1 MTALFQIGE
10 QYTNALTIIEQ
21 MFNDGC
27 SEEELNEA
35 LTILDGV
42 ESDFNAKAVN
52 VAMYIRNLKAEE
64 DAIAEAKKAMDARE
78 KAIKNKRESLTAYL
92 LNQMLLTGT
101 KQVKCPYFVIS
112 TRTNAPSVKVD
123 GNVNLPETLLLPP
136 KAREPDKKAIKDML
150 ERGVL
155 IDGCRLERS
164 QSLMIK

>member
-10 QYTNALTIIEQ
+10 QYTNALKIIEQ
-21 MFNDGC
+21 MFDDGC

-35 LTILDGV
+35 LCLLDGV

-52 VAMYIRNLKAEE
+52 VAMYIRNLQAEE
-64 DAIAEAKKAMDARE
+64 NAINEAKKAMDARE

-92 LNQMLLTGT
+92 LNQMLLTNT

-123 GNVNLPETLLLPP
+123 GNADLPDSLLLPP
-136 KAREPDKKAIKDML
+136 KPREPDKKAIKEML
-150 ERGVL
+150 EQGIV

>member
-1 MTALFQIGE
+1 MTSLFKISEQHAQAL
-10 QYTNALTIIEQ
+10 AIIEQ
-21 MFNDGC
+21 MFDDGC

-35 LTILDGV
+35 LAILDGV

-92 LNQMLLTGT
+92 LNQMLLTST

-123 GNVNLPETLLLPP
+123 GNAHLPESLLLPP
-136 KAREPDKKAIKDML
+136 KPREPDKKAIKEML
-150 ERGVL
+150 EQGMV
-155 IDGCRLERS
+155 IDGCHLERS

>member
-1 MTALFQIGE
+1 
-10 QYTNALTIIEQ
+10 
-21 MFNDGC
+21 MFDDDC
-27 SEEELNEA
+27 TDDEINEA
-35 LTILDGV
+35 LAILDGV

-64 DAIAEAKKAMDARE
+64 DAIAEAKKAMDSRE

-92 LNQMLLTGT
+92 LNQMLLTST

-123 GNVNLPETLLLPP
+123 GNANLPDSLLLPP
-136 KAREPDKKAIKDML
+136 KPREPDKKAIKDLL
-150 ERGVL
+150 EKGQL

>member
-10 QYTNALTIIEQ
+10 QYTNALKIIEQ
-21 MFNDGC
+21 MFDDGC

-35 LTILDGV
+35 LAILDSV

-123 GNVNLPETLLLPP
+123 GNAVLPDSLLLPP
-136 KAREPDKKAIKDML
+136 KPREPDKKAIKEML
-150 ERGVL
+150 EKGME

-164 QSLMIK
+164 QSLSIK

>member
-1 MTALFQIGE
+1 MTSLFKISEQHAQAL
-10 QYTNALTIIEQ
+10 AIIEQ
-21 MFNDGC
+21 MFDDGC

-35 LTILDGV
+35 LCLLDGV

-52 VAMYIRNLKAEE
+52 VAMYIRNLQTEE
-64 DAIAEAKKAMDARE
+64 NAINEAKKAMDARE

-101 KQVKCPYFVIS
+101 KQVKCPYFIVS

-123 GNVNLPETLLLPP
+123 GNAHLPDSLLLPP
-136 KAREPDKKAIKDML
+136 KPREPDKKAIKDLL
-150 ERGVL
+150 EKGQL

-164 QSLMIK
+164 ESLMIK

>member
-10 QYTNALTIIEQ
+10 QYTNALKIIEQ
-21 MFNDGC
+21 MFDDGC

-35 LTILDGV
+35 LAILDSV
-42 ESDFNAKAVN
+42 EDDFNAKAVN

-64 DAIAEAKKAMDARE
+64 DAIAEAKKAMDMRE

-123 GNVNLPETLLLPP
+123 GNAHQPESLLLPA
-136 KAREPDKKAIKDML
+136 KAREPDKKAIKEML
-150 ERGVL
+150 EKGME

-164 QSLMIK
+164 ESLTIK